1 MRSHQQQRDKTIAEF
16 AASLNLD
23 RRGQL
28 PSASR
33 ELNECTNT
41 MMNRQR
47 RTVGPFTLPPLVRP
61 PPPRH
66 IFHPMHLQGA
76 GDRMHFNLQNIL
88 PAIPRAQLAAR
99 IGGGDGE
106 LPGQGLGQAGVHQ
119 LNHNEVAPP
128 DGGFWLRP
136 RAARHMNIAF
146 RVVRGGLGR
155 GEALRAMA
163 VLGQGQAGDGPY
175 IVGNGAQVP
184 PQMRRQI
191 GAGDGPARQ
200 QIADVMDVLF
210 GNPVR
215 RPRHRH
221 IFNSFRLLLRY
232 VNRRR
237 FALRELRGQIL
248 QAAAGPAN
256 RDGHNVHAGRV
267 PAEVAVDQEP
277 VLPEPHGL
285 NANEDAAEI
294 VRDVD
299 GNEDLEAP
307 EEQEEVEP
315 PVNGN
320 ANEIVGLED
329 TQQPMA
335 GEGSAAVALD
345 PLHSVMF
352 QVQERLGHI
361 AEQMDS
367 YEKMLPNEQQHQ
379 DGDGDAV

>member
-1 MRSHQQQRDKTIAEF
+1 MRSHQQQKNKIIAEF
-16 AASLNLD
+16 SASLNHD

-33 ELNECTNT
+33 ELNECINT

-61 PPPRH
+61 PPTRH
-66 IFHPMHLQGA
+66 IFNPMHLQGA
-76 GDRMHFNLQNIL
+76 GDRMDFNLQNMW
-88 PAIPRAQLAAR
+88 PALPRAQLAAR
-99 IGGGDGE
+99 IGGGIGE
-106 LPGQGLGQAGVHQ
+106 LPRQGLGQAGVHQ

-128 DGGFWLRP
+128 DGGFWLRR
-136 RAARHMNIAF
+136 RAAGHMNIAF

-155 GEALRAMA
+155 GVALRAMA

-175 IVGNGAQVP
+175 FVGNGAQVQ
-184 PQMRRQI
+184 PQMRGQI
-191 GAGDGPARQ
+191 GAGDGPALQ
-200 QIADVMDVLF
+200 QNARVMDVVF

-215 RPRHRH
+215 RPRHRP
-221 IFNSFRLLLRY
+221 LMRY

-237 FALRELRGQIL
+237 FAFGDLRGQIL
-248 QAAAGPAN
+248 QAAAAPVN
-256 RDGHNVHAGRV
+256 RHGRNVHAGRV
-267 PAEVAVDQEP
+267 PAEVAVDQVP
-277 VLPEPHGL
+277 VLPEPHGF

-294 VRDVD
+294 VHDVE

-307 EEQEEVEP
+307 QEQEEVEP
-315 PVNGN
+315 PMNGN

-335 GEGSAAVALD
+335 GQGSAAVALD

-352 QVQERLGHI
+352 QVQERLGNI

-367 YEKMLPNEQQHQ
+367 YEKMWPNEQQHQ